1 MDALERAVDVDWG
14 MDADDAVDDAAV
26 LDAVRRQQEGP
37 EEHDRSLIAE
47 RLSWTPEERLEAN
60 AAFVRWYLT
69 VRPQGPLIPR

>member
-1 MDALERAVDVDWG
+1 VDALERAVDVDWG

>member
-1 MDALERAVDVDWG
+1 MDARDEVNH
-14 MDADDAVDDAAV
+14 AAV
-26 LDAVRRQQEGP
+26 AEAVRRQHEDP

-60 AAFVRWYLT
+60 AAFVRWYLA